1 MLMMMMNDDDDDDED
16 EDDEGDEDDDGGVGG
31 YSSRGFPISMLWL
44 LTQLCRF
51 HGEASEPP
59 V

>member
-1 MLMMMMNDDDDDDED
+1 MLMMMNDDDDEDED
-16 EDDEGDEDDDGGVGG
+16 EDEDEDDDGGGGG
-31 YSSRGFPISMLWL
+31 YSSRGFPISMLRL

>member
-1 MLMMMMNDDDDDDED
+1 MLMMMNNDDDDED
-16 EDDEGDEDDDGGVGG
+16 EDEDEDDEDDDGGGGG
-31 YSSRGFPISMLWL
+31 YSSRGFPISMLRL